1 MRREIPA
8 ANLGW
13 ASLMKLLAA
22 VIVALAFPAT
32 AWGEATLVTRELPVN
47 GVRTLAATHA
57 PTRFNMLGLHWQGP
71 GRVYFRVHGSKGW
84 SAWHEADAESDDLP
98 DRGTD
103 EARRMRAWRLG
114 NPWWTGT
121 SERVQVR
128 TRGRV
133 QRVLAHFVWSSEEP
147 MLERSLQ
154 TAGSPKII
162 LRKAWGAN
170 ERIRRDNPDYAPVLL
185 NAIVHHTAGAAGSSP
200 AQSAAIVRGIQV
212 YHVQGN
218 GWDDIGY
225 NFLVDRFGQIFEGRY
240 GGIERNVIGA
250 HAQGFNTGS
259 VGISVLGNYDSAALP
274 AAAREAVSRLIA
286 WRLDVAHLHPLS
298 RITSISNGNARFRKG
313 LPVWLPAVSGH
324 RDTGFTSCPGRN
336 LYSQLGAIARRASA
350 LGLPKLYA
358 PVVEGAR
365 GGLVSFSA
373 QLSASLPWS
382 VTIFDVT
389 QRPIAVGTGLGTKVQ
404 WTWDARLAPPG
415 SYTYR
420 ISAGP
425 NVRPATGTLGAPT
438 GTLTLDAVRADPSG
452 FTPNGDGLTDVSRIS
467 YRLSGSATVAVDLQA
482 EDGTP
487 LAQLFSGSKPAGR
500 HVFAWDGSAYPDGR
514 YRIVLT
520 ARGRGGRQLTAAT
533 PIVLSRTLSGFAVAP
548 TALSPNGDGIND
560 SASISFNLA
569 VPALAWL
576 QVLRG
581 GTELASLI
589 AGELPAGPQAAVW
602 EGRARDGEYRLR
614 LMITDATGPVAQ
626 EFKVRVDRIVPTLKR
641 VKKRGPLRV
650 SLSEP
655 AHVTFVADG
664 VEVTIR
670 RPKAGIFRVV
680 LDRPFKRLEAFATD
694 PAGNVSRRLRL
705 R

>member
-1 MRREIPA
+1 
-8 ANLGW
+8 
-13 ASLMKLLAA
+13 MKLLAV

-47 GVRTLAATHA
+47 GVRTLAAA
-57 PTRFNMLGLHWQGP
+57 ESPTRFNMLGLHWRGP
-71 GRVYFRVHGSKGW
+71 GRVHFRVRGAKGW
-84 SAWHEADAESDDLP
+84 SAWREADAEMNDLP
-98 DRGTD
+98 DLGTD
-103 EARRMRAWRLG
+103 EARRMPAWRLG
-114 NPWWTGT
+114 NPWWTGVAD
-121 SERVQVR
+121 RVQVR

-133 QRVLAHFVWSSEEP
+133 ERVRAHFVSSPEEP
-147 MLERSLQ
+147 MLDQSLQ
-154 TAGSPKII
+154 RAGSPKII

-170 ERIRRDNPDYAPVLL
+170 ERIRRANPGYAPALL

-218 GWDDIGY
+218 GWNDIGY
-225 NFLVDRFGQIFEGRY
+225 NFLVDRFGQVFEGRY

-286 WRLDVAHLHPLS
+286 WRLDVAHVHPLS
-298 RITSISNGNARFRKG
+298 RITSISNGNPRFRKG
-313 LPVWLPAVSGH
+313 LPVWLRAVSGH
-324 RDTGFTSCPGRN
+324 RDTGFTSCPGK
-336 LYSQLGAIARRASA
+336 SVHGQLGAIAQRASA
-350 LGLPKLYA
+350 IGLPKLYA
-358 PVVEGAR
+358 PAVEGSL

-373 QLSASLPWS
+373 QLSALLPWN
-382 VTIFDVT
+382 VTIFDAT
-389 QRPIAVGTGLGTKVQ
+389 QQPIAVGTGLGTTVQ
-404 WTWDARLAPPG
+404 WTWDARFAPPG

-425 NVRPATGTLGAPT
+425 SLRPATGVLGAPAAA
-438 GTLTLDAVRADPSG
+438 LTLDAVRATPSG
-452 FTPNGDGLTDVSRIS
+452 FTPNGDGLTDVALIS
-467 YRLSGSATVAVDLQA
+467 YRLSSSATVTVDLQA

-487 LAQLFSGSKPAGR
+487 LARLFGGSKPAGR
-500 HVFAWDGSAYPDGR
+500 HVFAWDGDFYPDGR
-514 YRIVLT
+514 YRIVVT
-520 ARGRGGRQLTAAT
+520 ARGRGGRQVTAAT
-533 PIVLSRTLSGFAVAP
+533 PVALSRTLSGYAVTP
-548 TALSPNGDGIND
+548 TALSPNGDGVND

-569 VPALAWL
+569 VPALASL

-581 GTELASLI
+581 PTELASLLV
-589 AGELPAGPQAAVW
+589 GELPAGPQAAVW

-614 LMITDATGPVAQ
+614 LTITDATGPVAQ
-626 EFKVRVDRIVPTLKR
+626 EFKVHIDRIAPTLRR

-650 SLSEP
+650 TLSEP
-655 AHVTFVADG
+655 ARVTFVADG
-664 VEVTIR
+664 VSVTVR

-680 LDRPFKRLEAFATD
+680 LGRPFKSLEAFAED
-694 PAGNVSRRLRL
+694 AAGNVSARLRL